1 MQYRII
7 PIIITVL
14 VVLLGYSVK
23 KSRIKKLTER
33 TNFTIDFHNTFT
45 DLVNYFS
52 EHHNFDTPAYDK
64 YIHDVDAIHLE
75 LGLDGMV
82 WMKDNLTG
90 VTSSSYQPLANLTEE
105 MRNESALPSNYITG
119 IRLNNLYGTC
129 DDILRRHLGHLD
141 RMVAAEQKHLHNPIV
156 CFGEGIRTISRVP
169 VMLLVW
175 LGLISENSGTS
186 FSNSV
191 FFKVFGSIFTII
203 GFISSIFTIV
213 LGWNDFV
220 LLMKNI
226 IAKF

>member
-90 VTSSSYQPLANLTEE
+90 VTSSSYKPLANLTEE
-105 MRNESALPSNYITG
+105 IEITTAT
-119 IRLNNLYGTC
+119 ILTTILNIWIENL
-129 DDILRRHLGHLD
+129 DI
-141 RMVAAEQKHLHNPIV
+141 I
-156 CFGEGIRTISRVP
+156 C
-169 VMLLVW
+169 
-175 LGLISENSGTS
+175 
-186 FSNSV
+186 
-191 FFKVFGSIFTII
+191 
-203 GFISSIFTIV
+203 
-213 LGWNDFV
+213 
-220 LLMKNI
+220 
-226 IAKF
+226 

>member
-14 VVLLGYSVK
+14 VVLLGYTVK
-23 KSRIKKLTER
+23 KSRINSLTER
-33 TNFTIDFHNTFT
+33 INFTIDFHNTFI

-52 EHHNFDTPAYDK
+52 EHRNFDTAAYDK
-64 YIHDVDAIHLE
+64 YMHDVDAIHLE
-75 LGLDGMV
+75 LGRDGMV

-90 VTSSSYQPLANLTEE
+90 ISSSSYQPLANLTEE
-105 MRNESALPSNYITG
+105 MRNESVLPSNYITG

-129 DDILRRHLGHLD
+129 DDILRRHLGNLD
-141 RMVAAEQKHLHNPIV
+141 RMMADEKKQLHNPIV
-156 CFGEGIRTISRVP
+156 CFGEGVRTILRVP
-169 VMLLVW
+169 MMLLAW
-175 LGLISENSGTS
+175 LGLISENSEIS
-186 FSNSV
+186 FSNSKY
-191 FFKVFGSIFTII
+191 FKVLGNIFTFI

-220 LLMKNI
+220 LLIKNI